1 MTLTWLVL
9 GLEVVGIMAVVF
21 ATGIGIGFFASWLLR
36 RGEPKRQKAPAPRP
50 VPARVPTYIGV
61 DPTMPETLPETR
73 PEPKLEP
80 VIEAKQD
87 TLPEPIVFAP
97 PPVPPE
103 PSFQTIPEFR
113 LAATMRFPLNSFG
126 RVSITRPDP
135 DQPSN

>member
-61 DPTMPETLPETR
+61 DPTMPEPP
-73 PEPKLEP
+73 PEPKPGPKPEP
-80 VIEAKQD
+80 QPVTEAKQD

-97 PPVPPE
+97 PPE

-135 DQPSN
+135 DQPSS